1 MTPATSGAPGTRSPP
16 GGYELLPGLSA
27 TGRVAATIWDRI
39 YGHDNQIAGAQQ
51 GTIPYDQGGERVRL
65 LGGFDY
71 HVKFPGFK
79 PIRIAVEAGA
89 PVYQRLNGPQ
99 IGESWELNT
108 AIGFGF

>member
-1 MTPATSGAPGTRSPP
+1 MSAW
-16 GGYELLPGLSA
+16 GGYEVLPGLSA
-27 TGRVAATIWDRI
+27 TGRVAATVWDRI
-39 YGHDNQIAGAQQ
+39 HGHDDLIAGAQQ
-51 GTIPYDQGGERVRL
+51 GTIPGYQGGERVRL

-79 PIRIAVEAGA
+79 PIRLAVEAGA

-99 IGESWELNT
+99 LGESWELNT